1 MKNITPE
8 KIAEYVKSGICINEI
23 ARWLINCHINK
34 HVPLNITDLSDT
46 GTVADEMMAISECI
60 EEGDYQDAIN
70 IAENGAINILQDE
83 GFDV

>member
-1 MKNITPE
+1 MNITE
-8 KIAEYVKSGICINEI
+8 DKIAEYVKAGIDTNEI

-34 HVPLNITDLSDT
+34 HIPLNITDLSDT
-46 GTVADEMMAISECI
+46 GTVADEMMAIVECI

-70 IAENGAINILQDE
+70 IAEDGAINILQDE